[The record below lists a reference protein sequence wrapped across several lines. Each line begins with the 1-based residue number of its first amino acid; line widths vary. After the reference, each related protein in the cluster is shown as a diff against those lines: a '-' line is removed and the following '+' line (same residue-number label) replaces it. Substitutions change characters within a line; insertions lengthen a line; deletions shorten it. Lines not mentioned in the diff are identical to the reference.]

1 VTEYQKELV
10 KEFHSETKKIMSAIE
25 SSIKR
30 LDALAERILEEE
42 TTKEKKDEAI
52 QAAEVQQNEA
62 AGVAS

>member
-1 VTEYQKELV
+1 MTEYQKELV
-10 KEFHSETKKIMSAIE
+10 KEFLCETKKIMSTIE

-30 LDALAERILEEE
+30 LDTLAERILKEEN
-42 TTKEKKDEAI
+42 KDEAI